1 MCTSYSIVYFKIYF
15 LNSAYTCNDVFFNV
29 KCKFSYTFTYALF
42 FLILLKVLK
51 TDPFTKKLRLKM
63 NENELNDKWA
73 LNE

>member
-1 MCTSYSIVYFKIYF
+1 MTF
-15 LNSAYTCNDVFFNV
+15 FFNV

-63 NENELNDKWA
+63 NENELNDK
-73 LNE
+73 